1 VTVISGM
8 PAALA
13 EVALQCPAF
22 CLRLV
27 AYGQA

>member
-1 VTVISGM
+1 M

-13 EVALQCPAF
+13 EGALQCPAF